1 MKAVKRL
8 MDVLVSFVLLIPCL
22 PVMGIIALL
31 VRLDS
36 PGPVL
41 FKQTRLGRDQREFT
55 ILKFRTM
62 QHRQR
67 IDQHKEA
74 VIQVGDDPRITR
86 IGKLLRKTSLD
97 ELPQLFNILRGDMS
111 LVGPRPIIPEQLQA
125 IPREYLERFSMPP
138 GITGLAQVKGR
149 RSLNW
154 LDQLDYDTE
163 YCRNWHLFWD
173 IKLLFQTVG
182 VVLTGE
188 GVYGTQ
194 QDNWRNYIDRGA

>member
-1 MKAVKRL
+1 MRALKRL
-8 MDVLVSFVLLIPCL
+8 MDIIVSLVMLIPCA
-22 PVMGIIALL
+22 PIMAIIALL
-31 VRLDS
+31 IRLDS
-36 PGPVL
+36 PGPIL
-41 FKQTRLGRDQREFT
+41 FQQIRLGQNQREFT

-74 VIQVGDDPRITR
+74 VIQAGNDPRITR
-86 IGKLLRKTSLD
+86 VGTFLRKTSLD

-111 LVGPRPIIPEQLQA
+111 LVGPRPIIPEQLEA
-125 IPREYLERFSMPP
+125 IPKEYMGRFSMPP

-154 LDQLDYDTE
+154 LDQLRYDTQ
-163 YCRNWHLFWD
+163 YCQNWRFLWD
-173 IKLLFQTVG
+173 IQLLFQTVG